1 MASFT
6 QTTSS
11 DVLNFFPSLPPYAD
25 PTTGLLS
32 KLPSWLIPYGE
43 LMRINRPGGFYA
55 YYFPYLIG
63 IAYTACLAPTPP
75 QPLTLLGQAAILL
88 PVNVFLRG
96 AACSWNDTVDQDF
109 DRRVQRCRHRPVARG
124 AVPTTSAHVFTLLQV
139 GAIFSL
145 LGFFPA
151 PCWLH
156 MAVTVVLFF
165 IYALMK
171 RVTYYPQV
179 FLGFPFAW
187 AIFFCLAAL
196 DSETSSAAIG
206 PTVAMFLA
214 NVCWTIIY
222 DTIYAHQDVADDAQ
236 AGVKSMALRFK
247 DSTKLLAAV
256 LAVSMVM
263 LLALCGV
270 LAGFGG
276 FYYIGTVSGAAA
288 ALAYYIYDV
297 DLKNPESC
305 GAWFGDQFWTVGSAL
320 VVGLGSE
327 YLSRLRNAAIA

>member
-6 QTTSS
+6 QTTSL
-11 DVLNFFPSLPPYAD
+11 DVINFFPSLPPYAD

-88 PVNVFLRG
+88 PVNAR
-96 AACSWNDTVDQDF
+96 AALSSSA
-109 DRRVQRCRHRPVARG
+109 RRAR

-196 DSETSSAAIG
+196 DTETSSAAIG
-206 PTVAMFLA
+206 PTVALFLA

-327 YLSRLRNAAIA
+327 YLSRLRNAVIA